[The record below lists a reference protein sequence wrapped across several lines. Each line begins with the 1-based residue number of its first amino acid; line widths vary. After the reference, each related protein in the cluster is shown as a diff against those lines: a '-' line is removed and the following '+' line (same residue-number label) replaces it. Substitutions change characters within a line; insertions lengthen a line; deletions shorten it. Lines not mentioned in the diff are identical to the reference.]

1 MTTDA
6 IGGITSYLGLRVID
20 VVSGRIEH
28 IPDRAPSPLDRTA
41 WRTYL
46 GRVEKRVGCLPAT
59 DLDWSPDG
67 SALAYRCGP
76 GAHRVS
82 PHLRTLRIGGS
93 ASKLVPTPTTAY
105 WPSWAADGKRLAYS
119 TTLTPKASSEIYTIL
134 LDGSERRV
142 IARGVAP
149 AWSPN
154 GELIAYQA
162 TCGIR
167 LVTPTGRDV
176 TPTSPAR
183 PFFCGLGYSGRPT
196 WSPDGRKL
204 AFEARGG
211 IWVMNADGRNLRRIS
226 KRSSWAWY
234 GQQPGRP
241 SWRRLS

>member
-28 IPDRAPSPLDRTA
+28 IPDRAPLDRTA

-119 TTLTPKASSEIYTIL
+119 TTLTPKASSEIYTIPSMAPSVESSP
-134 LDGSERRV
+134 GASHRVVTERRADRV
-142 IARGVAP
+142 SGDLRNQARD
-149 AWSPN
+149 S
-154 GELIAYQA
+154 
-162 TCGIR
+162 
-167 LVTPTGRDV
+167 TGRDV

-204 AFEARGG
+204 AFEAREASG
-211 IWVMNADGRNLRRIS
+211 
-226 KRSSWAWY
+226 
-234 GQQPGRP
+234 
-241 SWRRLS
+241 

>member
-162 TCGIR
+162 TCGIQ

-204 AFEARGG
+204 AFEARGRHLG
-211 IWVMNADGRNLRRIS
+211 NERR
-226 KRSSWAWY
+226 
-234 GQQPGRP
+234 RP
-241 SWRRLS
+241 